1 LCAVVWVEVAVVL
14 LSADVVVV
22 EMWCAGDA
30 AEAGAMLDMDVEGE
44 VEAA

>member
-1 LCAVVWVEVAVVL
+1 VEVAVTF

-22 EMWCAGDA
+22 EMWHVGDV
-30 AEAGAMLDMDVEGE
+30 AEAGAMLDTDVEGE

>member
-1 LCAVVWVEVAVVL
+1 LCVVAWVEVAVTP

-30 AEAGAMLDMDVEGE
+30 AEAGAMLDTDAGGE

>member
-1 LCAVVWVEVAVVL
+1 ML
-14 LSADVVVV
+14 LSADIVVV

-30 AEAGAMLDMDVEGE
+30 TEAGAMLDMDVEGE